1 MVAGAGLV
9 AWSAAIHL
17 DLWHTGYRD
26 IATIGPLF
34 LAQSISGFVLAALI
48 ATTRRFLPALA
59 GALFLAATIGGFV
72 WSTEWGLF
80 GFQDS
85 FGANFASSPS
95 PWKLREPWC
104 SRLPPCCASPPF
116 VDPTPDPHRKD
127 RRCPLVRRPPSSR
140 SASAWPSP

>member
-1 MVAGAGLV
+1 MEDAATLVRRGPRTEQAGAPLGWRATVQLLMVAGAGLV

-26 IATIGPLF
+26 IAT
-34 LAQSISGFVLAALI
+34 
-48 ATTRRFLPALA
+48 TRRLLPALT

-85 FGANFASSPS
+85 FGANFATLALAVETAGTVVLAAAAV
-95 PWKLREPWC
+95 LRI
-104 SRLPPCCASPPF
+104 AS
-116 VDPTPDPHRKD
+116 
-127 RRCPLVRRPPSSR
+127 VRRSRPRSS
-140 SASAWPSP
+140 

>member
-1 MVAGAGLV
+1 VQMLMVAGAGLV

-59 GALFLAATIGGFV
+59 GALFLAATIGGFI

-85 FGANFASSPS
+85 FGANFATLALAVEIAGTVVLAAAAV
-95 PWKLREPWC
+95 LRI
-104 SRLPPCCASPPF
+104 AS
-116 VDPTPDPHRKD
+116 
-127 RRCPLVRRPPSSR
+127 VRRSHPRSS
-140 SASAWPSP
+140 